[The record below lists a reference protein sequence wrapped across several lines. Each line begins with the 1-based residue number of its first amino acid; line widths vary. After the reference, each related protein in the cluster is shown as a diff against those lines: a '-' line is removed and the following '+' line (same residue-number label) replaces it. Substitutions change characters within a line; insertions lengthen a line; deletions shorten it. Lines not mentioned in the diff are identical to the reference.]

1 MHIIYFLTYDYSF
14 ESWSKDGNLSR
25 EIKYFNEFQKK
36 STDIVYTFISYG
48 NKNDTEY
55 FKKFENNNLIS
66 IYEYVPY
73 FKNKY
78 LRFLV
83 SLTIPFVLRK
93 ILKNKKIDLIK
104 QNQLQGS
111 WVSMIFK
118 FLIKKPYI
126 VRTGYDV
133 LTFKQ
138 KENKPK
144 FIILFYNILT
154 KACLSIA
161 DIYTVTSKVDKSFL
175 KNRFKKDKKIKLR
188 RNFIEVNNTNNNISS
203 KETKIVCV
211 GRLEKQKNFKYIIN
225 ELKDTSLPIEIFGSG
240 SQRNE
245 LNNLISNV
253 KNQVTLMGQR
263 ENEEIINYLN
273 SRKYFISS
281 SLYEGNPKGVLEA
294 MSQGCIVFV
303 SKNENTSEIINN
315 GVDGFLYNLEKGELK
330 NYFASDF
337 LNHVDLEIISTN
349 AKNKVSIQNSLE
361 KLVELE
367 ISDFNQLIQ
376 KQ

>member
-118 FLIKKPYI
+118 FLIKKM
-126 VRTGYDV
+126 
-133 LTFKQ
+133 
-138 KENKPK
+138 K
-144 FIILFYNILT
+144 FQF
-154 KACLSIA
+154 
-161 DIYTVTSKVDKSFL
+161 
-175 KNRFKKDKKIKLR
+175 
-188 RNFIEVNNTNNNISS
+188 
-203 KETKIVCV
+203 
-211 GRLEKQKNFKYIIN
+211 
-225 ELKDTSLPIEIFGSG
+225 
-240 SQRNE
+240 
-245 LNNLISNV
+245 
-253 KNQVTLMGQR
+253 
-263 ENEEIINYLN
+263 
-273 SRKYFISS
+273 
-281 SLYEGNPKGVLEA
+281 
-294 MSQGCIVFV
+294 
-303 SKNENTSEIINN
+303 
-315 GVDGFLYNLEKGELK
+315 
-330 NYFASDF
+330 
-337 LNHVDLEIISTN
+337 
-349 AKNKVSIQNSLE
+349 
-361 KLVELE
+361 
-367 ISDFNQLIQ
+367 
-376 KQ
+376 